1 MCGRGVGWGGEGRRN
16 KSLGIV
22 ETLPTIS
29 LVVVLRNCTKMRNH
43 RSSQQRHS
51 EMFNISF
58 AVKIYYYVIR
68 FNFTSSTHRKCLN
81 KKKKEI
87 EEKKKCPYF

>member
-1 MCGRGVGWGGEGRRN
+1 MLLLYCLLVVIVQTLKKKKKVYVCGRGVGWGGEGRRN
-16 KSLGIV
+16 KSLGLA

-58 AVKIYYYVIR
+58 AVKIYYLLCYQV
-68 FNFTSSTHRKCLN
+68 
-81 KKKKEI
+81 
-87 EEKKKCPYF
+87 